1 MIQIIHTH
9 IYNIYVYI
17 SIHIHTYTHIYTQIC
32 IHIHIHT
39 CTYTYTHPHTH
50 VDTYTYT
57 HTHTHMYIH
66 TYIYTHIHIYSRKVN
81 NRQPKIIQAL
91 FCFLYKTDICNV
103 LLTNSTRTILRFPF
117 LYSLFKFVQTI
128 YIFVNVWEYV
138 PNFWP

>member
-9 IYNIYVYI
+9 IYNIHVYI
-17 SIHIHTYTHIYTQIC
+17 SIHIHTHTHIYTQIC
-32 IHIHIHT
+32 MHIHIHT

-57 HTHTHMYIH
+57 HTHKYIH
-66 TYIYTHIHIYSRKVN
+66 TYIYTHIHIYSRQVN

-91 FCFLYKTDICNV
+91 FCFPYKTDICIV
-103 LLTNSTRTILRFPF
+103 LLTNSARTILRFPF